1 MLSTTTTMI
10 PIRLL
15 IHILNLVLLTALA
28 YTGVKTAYDVGGR
41 KLTVPQEQPMDL
53 APTQTVSAAVKRPLS
68 HYQIITQRNVFN
80 AGAETQPAPAPAVD
94 IQKLEPTTLK
104 LKLWG
109 TITQRGGKEYA
120 VIENLKDRSQ
130 DLYKAGDAVAGAE
143 VKQVLRE
150 KVILTVAG
158 RDEMLQMED
167 ASVGASAR
175 PGPAAPSPEIEE
187 AQTESQQIAISR
199 EEIQEASGN
208 IQQLMRQVRIRPHFE
223 RGKPAGLMLSGVQ
236 PDSLFTQMGLQSGDV
251 LQGIEGSP
259 IRSMNDVLKLYEQLG
274 SADAVA
280 IDVKRGGKKLNIQY
294 DIE

>member
-1 MLSTTTTMI
+1 MI
-10 PIRLL
+10 PIRPLV
-15 IHILNLVLLTALA
+15 HILNLALLTLLA
-28 YTGVKTAYDVGGR
+28 YTGVKTAYDVGVR
-41 KLTVPQEQPMDL
+41 RLAVPREQPMDV
-53 APTQTVSAAVKRPLS
+53 APTRTISAAVKLPLS
-68 HYQIITQRNVFN
+68 HYQVITQRNLFN
-80 AGAETQPAPAPAVD
+80 AGVENKPAPTPEVE
-94 IQKLEPTTLK
+94 IQQLEPTTLK

-130 DLYKAGDAVAGAE
+130 DLYKAGDTVAGAQ

-175 PGPAAPSPEIEE
+175 PGPAEPP
-187 AQTESQQIAISR
+187 TEKDEGQIQSQQIPISR

-280 IDVKRGGKKLNIQY
+280 IDVKRGGKQLNIQY